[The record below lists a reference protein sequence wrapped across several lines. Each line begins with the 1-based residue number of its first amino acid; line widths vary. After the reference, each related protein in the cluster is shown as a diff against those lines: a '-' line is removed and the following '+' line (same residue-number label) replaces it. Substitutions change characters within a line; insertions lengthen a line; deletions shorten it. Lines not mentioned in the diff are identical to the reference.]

1 MILSE
6 NSRCWKTFY
15 LLARFSDKLT
25 KQHGLVAEGH
35 NVDFKRHNSTKIAIL
50 IVLGFHMNP
59 QPTYGYVSINYLGK
73 LDVDE
78 HFGGGLTG
86 GGINCPSP
94 WPFILVP
101 VFWGSSWRVCNCG
114 TAANS
119 EPGYSKSSG
128 VAVFLLIWKKFN
140 ILWEICLIYYSLVL

>member
-15 LLARFSDKLT
+15 LLVRFSDKLT

-35 NVDFKRHNSTKIAIL
+35 NVDFKRHNSTKISTL
-50 IVLGFHMNP
+50 IVLGFHMDP
-59 QPTYGYVSINYLGK
+59 PAVSINYLGK

-94 WPFILVP
+94 
-101 VFWGSSWRVCNCG
+101 
-114 TAANS
+114 
-119 EPGYSKSSG
+119 
-128 VAVFLLIWKKFN
+128 
-140 ILWEICLIYYSLVL
+140 